1 MTKTIGAG
9 ERVQKF
15 LTRLVVNHQTIFEKF
30 NSQTVVIS
38 GATGLIGSQL
48 SLCFLIYNQLFDGN
62 IHVLGLIRNEAKA
75 QKIFGDFYSS
85 MAFIKS
91 DIRNLTTIAESVDY
105 IFHTA
110 AITQSQ
116 MMIEKPVDTLD
127 TMYQGTKNLLEIA
140 RLQKSKFIYMS
151 SMEAFG
157 ITDPKLPLVRETDL
171 GYIDLTNVRSTYSEG
186 KRVCELLTTAY
197 AHQYELATFNVRL
210 AQTFGPGSDQA
221 DARVFAYF
229 ANAALAGKDIL
240 IKSSGESMGN
250 YVDVRDAIN
259 AILTVSQ
266 LGEIGETYTVVNEKS
281 TMTIRNLAELV
292 ATRFSAGQSNIMIQ
306 NNSQEK
312 KKFAPDTPMRLS
324 SSKLRSLGWSPEYA
338 ITDMFDDMIK
348 SWN

>member
-1 MTKTIGAG
+1 MKKSIENDGN
-9 ERVQKF
+9 VQKF
-15 LTRLVVNHQTIFEKF
+15 LTRLVVNHKKIFEKF
-30 NSQTVVIS
+30 DSRTVVIS

-48 SLCFLIYNQLFDGN
+48 ALCFLIYNRLFDGK
-62 IHVLGLIRNEAKA
+62 IRVIGLIRNESKAKT
-75 QKIFGDFYSS
+75 IFGSFYSFIE
-85 MAFIKS
+85 FIKS
-91 DIRNLTTIAESVDY
+91 DIRSLTAINASIDY

-110 AITQSQ
+110 AVTQSQ
-116 MMIEKPVDTLD
+116 IMIERPVETMD

-140 RLQKSKFIYMS
+140 RTRKSKFIYIS

-157 ITDPKLPLVRETDL
+157 ITDPRLDLIRENDL
-171 GYIDLTNVRSTYSEG
+171 GYIDLSNVRSTYSEG

-197 AHQYELATFNVRL
+197 ASQYKIETFNVRL
-210 AQTFGPGSDQA
+210 AQTFGPGSDKA
-221 DARVFAYF
+221 DSRVFSYF
-229 ANAALAGKDIL
+229 ANSALAGNDIL

-281 TMTIRNLAELV
+281 TMSIRNLAGFV
-292 ATRFSAGQSNIMIQ
+292 ATRFSSGKSNIIIQ

-312 KKFAPDTPMRLS
+312 KKFAPDTPMKLS
-324 SSKLRSLGWSPEYA
+324 SSKLRSLGWSPEYE